1 MSDASAPNRE
11 ATEDP
16 VVIPESQFGLL
27 RSRRFLPL
35 FVTQFL
41 GAFNDNVY
49 KNSLILLIAFYLVD
63 KLQTSTDLLINLAA
77 MLFILPYFL
86 FSATA
91 GQIAD
96 KIDKAVLI
104 RHVKTAE
111 IFIMCLGAAAFYFES
126 MLGLFLLLF
135 LMGTQSAFFSPAKYS
150 LLPQHLHEEEL
161 VGGNAHVEMGT
172 FCAIVLGLLAAN
184 FLTAMPNREI
194 MIGVSVIVLA
204 LIGRLASSFIPSAPP
219 PSPQLKL
226 NKNVWQQTRKIM
238 AYARVDHAVFHSIV
252 GVSWFWFFGSVW
264 LTQIPNFSRNDLHG
278 SADVTTLILC
288 MFSVGIA
295 VGTMLCER
303 LSGKKVELGLVP
315 LGAAGLSLASIHL
328 YFALPLASDKELL
341 GVAEFLALPG
351 TWRILID
358 LVLIG
363 AFGGF
368 FIVPLMALVQQRTP
382 VEQRAQVI
390 AANNIINALFMV
402 SAAILGMVAL
412 EYAGLSIP
420 QLFLVIALM
429 NIAVAVFVFSRVPE
443 FGMRFLIWMLSHT
456 MYRVQHENLDAIPE
470 EGGALLVSN
479 HVSYVDALLLAG
491 ACRRPIRFIM
501 FKPIY
506 DIPVLNF
513 IFRTGK
519 AIPIISQHVD
529 QEAYEAAF
537 DEIAA
542 GLEKGDL
549 LCIFPEG
556 KLTLD
561 GNINEFKTGVEKII
575 SRTPVQVMP
584 LALKGLWGSF
594 FSHRDGQAFTTLPR
608 RFWSRMTIVAGEAIA
623 PERVSASDL
632 QQQVE
637 LLRGEFK

>member
-1 MSDASAPNRE
+1 MSSPNAVDDDGQVGDAAPLN
-11 ATEDP
+11 
-16 VVIPESQFGLL
+16 QFGLL
-27 RSRRFLPL
+27 RSKRFLPL

-63 KLQTSTDLLINLAA
+63 ELTASTDLLINLAA

-104 RHVKTAE
+104 RAVKNAE
-111 IFIMCLGAAAFYFES
+111 IGIMLFGAAAFYFES
-126 MLGLFLLLF
+126 MVGLFLLLF

-150 LLPQHLHEEEL
+150 LLPQHLRKEEL
-161 VGGNAHVEMGT
+161 IGGNAHVEMGT
-172 FCAIVLGLLAAN
+172 FIAIVLGLLAAN
-184 FLTAMPNREI
+184 FLTAMPNREV
-194 MIGVSVIVLA
+194 MIGGAVIVLA
-204 LIGRLASSFIPSAPP
+204 VLGRIAAGFVPSAPP
-219 PSPQLKL
+219 PAPDLTL
-226 NKNVWQQTRKIM
+226 NRNVWQQTRKIM
-238 AYARVDHAVFHSIV
+238 SYARVDHAVFHSIV

-295 VGTMLCER
+295 LGTMLCER

-315 LGAAGLSLASIHL
+315 LGAAGLSFASIHL
-328 YFALPLASDKELL
+328 YLALPLVSAKELL
-341 GVAEFLALPG
+341 SVAEFLALPG
-351 TWRILID
+351 AIRILID

-382 VEQRAQVI
+382 VAQRAQVI

-412 EYAGLSIP
+412 EYAGLNIP
-420 QLFLVIALM
+420 QLFLMIALM
-429 NIAVAVFVFSRVPE
+429 NVAVAIFVFSRVPE
-443 FGMRFLIWMLSHT
+443 FGMRFLIWLLGHT
-456 MYRVQHENLDAIPE
+456 MYRVQHKNLEAIPE
-470 EGGALLVSN
+470 EGGALLVCN

-529 QEAYEAAF
+529 SDAYEAAF
-537 DEIAA
+537 NEIAA

-556 KLTLD
+556 KLTTD
-561 GNINEFKTGVEKII
+561 GNINEFKGGVETIL
-575 SRTPVQVMP
+575 SRTPVPVVP
-584 LALKGLWGSF
+584 LALQGLWGSF
-594 FSHRDGQAFTTLPR
+594 FSHRDGQAFTTLPS
-608 RFWSRMTIVAGEAIA
+608 RFWSRVTIIAGDAISPKNA
-623 PERVSASDL
+623 DAQHLQASV
-632 QQQVE
+632 QA
-637 LLRGEFK
+637 LRGDCE

>member
-1 MSDASAPNRE
+1 MKSDVE
-11 ATEDP
+11 AAG
-16 VVIPESQFGLL
+16 PEIASQFGLL

-63 KLQTSTDLLINLAA
+63 ELSASTDLLINLAA
-77 MLFILPYFL
+77 MLFILPFFL
-86 FSATA
+86 FSALA

-96 KIDKAVLI
+96 KFDKAFLM
-104 RHVKTAE
+104 RRVKSAE
-111 IFIMCLGAAAFYFES
+111 ILIMCFGAAAFYFES
-126 MLGLFLLLF
+126 MVGLFLLLF
-135 LMGTQSAFFSPAKYS
+135 LMGMQSTFFSPAKYS

-172 FCAIVLGLLAAN
+172 FLAIVLGLLAAN
-184 FLTAMPNREI
+184 YLTALPNRDVV
-194 MIGVSVIVLA
+194 IGVAVIVLA
-204 LIGRLASSFIPSAPP
+204 IMGRAASSFIPPAPP
-219 PSPQLKL
+219 PAPELKISF
-226 NKNVWQQTRKIM
+226 NVWRQTWKIM
-238 AYARVDHAVFHSIV
+238 SYARVDAAVFHSIV
-252 GVSWFWFFGSVW
+252 GISWFWFFGSVW

-295 VGTMLCER
+295 IGTLMCER

-315 LGAAGLSLASIHL
+315 FGAAGLSLASIHL
-328 YFALPLASDKELL
+328 YFALPLISAKELL
-341 GVAEFLALPG
+341 SISEFVALPG
-351 TWRILID
+351 AYRVLFD
-358 LVLIG
+358 LVMIG
-363 AFGGF
+363 VFGGF

-382 VEQRAQVI
+382 VDRRAQVI
-390 AANNIINALFMV
+390 AANNIINSLFMV
-402 SAAILGMVAL
+402 AA
-412 EYAGLSIP
+412 AGLSMLALGLAGLTIP

-429 NIAVAVFVFSRVPE
+429 NVAVAIWVFARVPE

-456 MYRVQHENLDAIPE
+456 MYRVDHENLDVIPE

-479 HVSYVDALLLAG
+479 HVSFVDALLLAG

-513 IFRTGK
+513 IFRTGG
-519 AIPIISQHVD
+519 AIPIISQHID
-529 QEAYEAAF
+529 PKAFEEAF
-537 DEIAA
+537 DEIAR
-542 GLEKGDL
+542 GLEAGDL

-561 GNINEFKTGVEKII
+561 GDMNEFKTGVERII
-575 SRTPVQVMP
+575 GRTPVPVVP
-584 LALKGLWGSF
+584 LALQGLWGSF
-594 FSHRDGQAFTTLPR
+594 FSHRDGQALTTRPR
-608 RFWSRMTIVAGEAIA
+608 RFWSRVKIVAGVPVA
-623 PERVSASDL
+623 PEAVSAASL
-632 QQQVE
+632 QQHVAA
-637 LLRGEFK
+637 LRGEHE